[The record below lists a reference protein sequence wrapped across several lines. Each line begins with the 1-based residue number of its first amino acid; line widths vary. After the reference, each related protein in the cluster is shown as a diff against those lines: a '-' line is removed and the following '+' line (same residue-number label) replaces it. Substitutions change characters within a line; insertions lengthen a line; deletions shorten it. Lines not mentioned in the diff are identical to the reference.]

1 MTDTQQMLAH
11 DKRRKSINRFAIGSI
26 KILSSLTV
34 LILVVIIGYL
44 AVRGLYKQERT
55 QVSVLPLATAQRLG
69 LSQTEIPFDIVANKR
84 AEFRQVDWN
93 MLREMAQGK
102 IISLRRVTYVNEN
115 FFLYVDESI
124 ADEFARFLDLASD
137 CLASGGIIVGSF
149 RATVDGAAAHN
160 GSIAIVPRN
169 TASSSLPS
177 ALKTIAYEE
186 HVLVVHPTVTQ
197 LYGNNM
203 VGVLSDV
210 QVDLLL
216 SGEYSSWVQLHGG
229 DIPVALVQEKTD
241 SSVAREVAGIEGSV
255 GVTTQKDV
263 FRAGEQGFVTAVLQ
277 VNRIIRSPNLTF
289 RYLVL
294 PTQESGRFGGIGSII
309 INTFLMVFLTTLI
322 AAPLGIAAAVYL
334 VEYAKKGR
342 LTSIIRS
349 GIDVLASIPSIIFG
363 LFGLL
368 VFVQLLGWSFSLIS
382 GTLTVALMILPTIIR
397 TSEEAIRSVEQ
408 RLREASIGMG
418 ATKME
423 TIWRV
428 VLPSALNGITTG
440 IILAMGRAIGETA
453 ALLYTI
459 GSSTAVATG
468 LSSGSRVLALHI
480 MLTINEGQSFDKAFA
495 SAFVLIVV
503 VLIINTTARWM
514 MNRASVKNKG
524 KE

>member
-1 MTDTQQMLAH
+1 MDPHILAY
-11 DKRRKSINRFAIGSI
+11 DKKRKKTNSFAIGGI
-26 KILSSLTV
+26 KVLSALTV
-34 LILVVIIGYL
+34 LILVIIIGYL

-55 QVSVLPLATAQRLG
+55 QVKVLPQSTAQKMG
-69 LSQTEIPFDIVANKR
+69 LSQPEIPFGIVANKE

-102 IISLRRVTYVNEN
+102 IISLRRVTSVNEN
-115 FFLYVDESI
+115 FFLYVDESV
-124 ADEFARFLDLASD
+124 AEEFSRFLELPPEDLASSGAIIGSSSAT
-137 CLASGGIIVGSF
+137 LA
-149 RATVDGAAAHN
+149 GAASQN

-169 TASSSLPS
+169 ASSLPS
-177 ALKTIAYEE
+177 ALKAIAYEE
-186 HVLVVHPTVTQ
+186 YVLAVHPTVTQ

-203 VGVLSDV
+203 VGVLSDA
-210 QVDLLL
+210 QVDSLLAG
-216 SGEYSSWVQLHGG
+216 SYDSWSQLHGG
-229 DIPVALVQEKTD
+229 DVPVVLIDGTQGVPVART
-241 SSVAREVAGIEGSV
+241 VAETEGSV

-263 FRAGEQGFVTAVLQ
+263 FLATQEGFETGVLQ
-277 VNRIIRSPNLTF
+277 VNRVVRGPNLTF
-289 RYLVL
+289 RYLVR

-309 INTFLMVFLTTLI
+309 INTFVMVFLVTI
-322 AAPLGIAAAVYL
+322 VAAPLGIAAAVYL

-368 VFVQLLGWSFSLIS
+368 VFVQFFGWSFSLIS
-382 GTLTVALMILPTIIR
+382 GTLTVALMVLPTIIR
-397 TSEEAIRSVEQ
+397 TSEEAIRSVDQ
-408 RLREASIGMG
+408 SLREASMGMG

-459 GSSTAVATG
+459 GSSTDVTSG
-468 LSSGSRVLALHI
+468 LLSGARVLALHI

-495 SAFVLIVV
+495 SAFVLIIV
-503 VLIINTTARWM
+503 VLIINSMARWM
-514 MNRASVKNKG
+514 MNRASIKNKG